1 MSSSNPTISC
11 ATSATSATSIEED
24 ETRAER
30 RAFLVKTQKHLMDEM
45 MAAGDKVVLKPI
57 PDDTSEQEMFDLKT
71 ENILIACAARDPHI
85 DKLAIW
91 QSTLS
96 GEDWELLL
104 PRSAQVEGWDDL
116 VDDLLC
122 CCDV

>member
-1 MSSSNPTISC
+1 M
-11 ATSATSATSIEED
+11 
-24 ETRAER
+24 
-30 RAFLVKTQKHLMDEM
+30 L
-45 MAAGDKVVLKPI
+45 
-57 PDDTSEQEMFDLKT
+57 DLKT

-85 DKLAIW
+85 DKLAVR

-96 GEDWELLL
+96 GEDWGVSFAVSLVDSIFTCPVELLL